1 MDLDFSI
8 SACTSTLP
16 AADTN
21 CVLELKQMEFAHINS
36 FLEANRIGDYAGL
49 LGLLI
54 SFVGFYITIKTSLN
68 AKAAAAQASAAVE
81 SMRGDLRKGDTVA
94 DFSSALAVM
103 DEIKRM
109 HRSATLHLL
118 PDRYS
123 HLGRILISIRS
134 SNPLLDDVDQRAIQ
148 DAIVQF
154 SASERTIEKALETA
168 STVSAARMNSLVSKH
183 SEAIQELLVRIKS
196 EITKGDES

>member
-1 MDLDFSI
+1 MD
-8 SACTSTLP
+8 
-16 AADTN
+16 
-21 CVLELKQMEFAHINS
+21 FAQVNL

-54 SFVGFYITIKTSLN
+54 SFVGFFFTIRTSLK
-68 AKAAAAQASAAVE
+68 ARAAAAHASAAVE

-94 DFSSALAVM
+94 DFSSAIAVM

-109 HRSATLHLL
+109 HRSSVLHLL

-134 SNPLLDDVDQRAIQ
+134 SNPLLNDIDQRAIQ

-154 SASERTIEKALETA
+154 AASERTIEKALETSSA
-168 STVSAARMNSLVSKH
+168 VSAARMNSLVSKH

>member
-1 MDLDFSI
+1 MDFAQVNHFLD
-8 SACTSTLP
+8 
-16 AADTN
+16 
-21 CVLELKQMEFAHINS
+21 V
-36 FLEANRIGDYAGL
+36 NRIGDYAGL

-54 SFVGFYITIKTSLN
+54 SFVGFFFTIKTSL
-68 AKAAAAQASAAVE
+68 KTRAAAAQASAAVE
-81 SMRGDLRKGDTVA
+81 SMRGDLRRGDTVA
-94 DFSSALAVM
+94 DFSSAIAVM

-109 HRSATLHLL
+109 HRSANLHLL

-134 SNPLLDDVDQRAIQ
+134 SNPLLSDADQRAIQ

-154 SASERTIEKALETA
+154 SASERTVERAIEGGGI
-168 STVSAARMNSLVSKH
+168 VSAARMNSLVSKH
-183 SEAIQELLVRIKS
+183 SEALQELLVRVKS